1 MAIGRKGKRA
11 DKLQAVFNNQDK
23 KIKFRTENRRSEIIE
38 ETHYVVKMY
47 VGDELAE
54 ERPMYGKSKRYAEDC
69 AENWNNGII

>member
-47 VGDELAE
+47 VGNELAE

-69 AENWNNGII
+69 AENWDNGII